1 MDLIVNII
9 LGVYLLVHFILLIG
23 LLVNSRKASRSSFE
37 PKVSIIIC
45 AKDEE
50 ASIEECI
57 KSLLRLN
64 YPAGKTEAILVN
76 DRSTDRTKEIMLAY
90 TANNPS
96 LKYLEITEE
105 HTHTKL
111 KGKTN
116 ALAQALKTA
125 TGEVIFTT
133 DADIEINPNWLR
145 RMLDYYDDKTGVAA
159 GYSVIEPKGIFSSL
173 QSADWLYLLSVASG
187 GDGAGI
193 PISCVGN
200 NMSYRRAAYD
210 EIGGYEKIRFS
221 ITEDFLL
228 LQKIHKDS
236 SYKRTVFPV
245 DDETKN
251 VTLPCGDLTTL
262 FRQKKRWALGGMG
275 EFNLGIVIG
284 VLSWLCG
291 AVILGGW
298 AFLPLSSW
306 LFFMGVKLIFDSIF
320 LFPAIKEFRM
330 FKVYIFMPLFEFY
343 FAVYVII
350 TSLLVVMG
358 RKVVWKNQKI

>member
-1 MDLIVNII
+1 MEIIVNII
-9 LGVYLLVHFILLIG
+9 LGVYLLMHFIMLLG
-23 LLVNSRKASRSSFE
+23 LLVNSRKVRKSEFE
-37 PKVSIIIC
+37 PRVSIIIC

-57 KSLLRLN
+57 KSLLKLN
-64 YPAGKTEAILVN
+64 YSPEKMEAILVN
-76 DRSTDRTKEIMLAY
+76 DRSADRTKEIMLSY
-90 TANNPS
+90 TTEHSS
-96 LKYLEITEE
+96 LKYFEITEE

-116 ALAQALKTA
+116 ALAQALKIA

-145 RMLDYYDDKTGVAA
+145 RMLDHYDEKTGVAA
-159 GYSVIEPKGIFSSL
+159 GFSVIQPKGIFYSL

-187 GDGAGI
+187 GDGVGV

-200 NMSYRRAAYD
+200 NMSYRRSAYD
-210 EIGGYEKIRFS
+210 EIGGYEKIKFS

-236 SYKRTVFPV
+236 SFKRTVFPV
-245 DDETKN
+245 DDDTKN
-251 VTLPCGDLTTL
+251 VTLPCLNFTQL

-275 EFNLGIVIG
+275 EFNFGIVVG

-291 AVILGGW
+291 AVILSGW
-298 AFLPLSSW
+298 AYLPTGSW
-306 LFFMGVKLIFDSIF
+306 LFFVIVKLLFDCIF
-320 LFPAIKEFRM
+320 LFPAIKEFRLY
-330 FKVYIFMPLFEFY
+330 KVYLFMPLYEIY
-343 FAVYVII
+343 FAVFVII
-350 TSLLVVMG
+350 TSLLIAID